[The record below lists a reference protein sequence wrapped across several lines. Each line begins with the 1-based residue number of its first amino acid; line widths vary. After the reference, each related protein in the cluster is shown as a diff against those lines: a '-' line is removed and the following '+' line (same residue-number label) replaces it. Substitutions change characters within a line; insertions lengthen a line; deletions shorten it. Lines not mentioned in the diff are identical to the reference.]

1 MNNVTVEYINARITK
16 VPIFMGEQLL
26 SAENNVLTSTYNTNL
41 RFLLKK
47 IVQTQTFPG
56 REDGAE
62 ALNER
67 ALCTVVLAPIVT
79 GDIHKVGACHVLHLQ
94 VGNIKILKQG
104 KKLVSDMLCSSSACK
119 K

>member
-1 MNNVTVEYINARITK
+1 
-16 VPIFMGEQLL
+16 MGEQLL

-62 ALNER
+62 ALNKW

-94 VGNIKILKQG
+94 VGNIKIL
-104 KKLVSDMLCSSSACK
+104 
-119 K
+119 